1 MLARIFYHNAR
12 YFILTVLVI
21 LMVGAGSLSSIA
33 RQEDPTITNFVA
45 TVTTFFPGAEPGR
58 VEARVSRPL
67 EDLIRRIPEVEEVM
81 STSNTGVS
89 LIQVKLYDHYNK
101 EQVERIW
108 PEVRA
113 AVSGARL
120 PSGAHPPFFDK
131 DKMSTYVQI
140 FALRAAA
147 GVDLPNSLLNRIAND
162 FADSSR
168 NFAGTKLVDVFGE
181 TEEEIRIAIDENGLI
196 ARGITMDEVAGALQA
211 ADPKMASG
219 RVTGDGTDMLIEIG
233 GELDSMER
241 IRQVIV
247 RALPDGRAVR
257 IADIG
262 RVFKTEVSP
271 PASMALAE
279 GNRAILVG
287 VSMRDGLQVDKWS
300 QGFSAFAD
308 NYRQNMPAGITLENT
323 YDQSRYTVERLAGVT
338 QNLAL
343 GIALVLLVLLV
354 TLGWRAAIVVA
365 IILPLCSLMSI
376 TLLHYLDVPIHQMSL
391 TGLVVALGLLVD
403 GSIVMTD
410 DIRKQLRDGDSP
422 LDAIN
427 HAVGNL
433 RVPLL
438 SSTAT
443 TILAFMPMVIL
454 PGVSG
459 DFLGSIA
466 TAVVVMLG
474 SSLLLALVITPVLA
488 AWLLPGG
495 LRQNKE
501 QWWVSGLAS
510 GGMGNTLKR
519 SLDWSLT
526 HPVASIALA
535 LALPLAG
542 FFAFPTLTAQFFPGT
557 DRDQLYVQVKL
568 PDGRSIYDTHALALQ
583 IDQHIRAHP
592 LVRRVDWTLGES
604 PPAFYY
610 NMIRSHEGEPSWAEA
625 LVLTHDKDQTDDLI
639 RQLQGEMDSKYP
651 QARIVVRGIDQ
662 GPPVNAPV
670 EVEIFGSNLE
680 VLRALG
686 EEFRLRM
693 ERIANVTHTNTSLV
707 AGAPK
712 VVFNLDQNKLRL
724 ANLQLSDV
732 AGTLEGALQGRT
744 GGEVLEGT
752 ERLSVRARLK
762 ESDWV
767 SIEQIASMRL
777 PTINRGQ
784 QQQPG
789 ISLNSLGHFEL
800 KPSRSPITRK
810 NGERLNT
817 VQAFVTRGVLT
828 EEALKQLQ
836 ADLAANPIELPA
848 SYRYSFGGSS
858 DERASVVD
866 KIMAPMG
873 MIVAMLIAT
882 IVLTFNSWRL
892 AAVALLVCLCSMG
905 LSLLALAIFRYP
917 FGVQALIGV
926 IGSIGVSINAAII
939 IMTALQHNER
949 AMQGQTEAVREVV
962 MDSSRHI
969 ISTTITTFGG
979 FLPLILAGG
988 GFWPPFAMA
997 IAGGVLLSTIVS
1009 FFLVPPMFMLA
1020 TSFGR
1025 KPVGA
1030 PLKLSRS
1037 RVLPVEKLAS

>member
-12 YFILTVLVI
+12 YFILAALVI
-21 LMVGAGSLSSIA
+21 LMVGAGSISSIA

-58 VEARVSRPL
+58 VEAQISRPL
-67 EDLIRRIPEVEEVM
+67 EDVIRRIPEVDEVQ

-89 LIQVKLYDHYNK
+89 LIQVKLYDHYSK
-101 EQVERIW
+101 AEIERIW
-108 PEVRA
+108 PEVRS

-120 PSGAHPPFFDK
+120 PESAHSPYFDK

-147 GVDLPNSLLNRIAND
+147 GVDLPNSILNRIAND

-168 NFAGTKLVDVFGE
+168 NFPGTKLVDVFGE

-196 ARGITMDEVAGALQA
+196 ARGITMDEVAAALQA

-219 RVTGDGTDMLIEIG
+219 RVIGNGTDMLIEIA
-233 GELDSMER
+233 GELNSMER

-279 GNRAILVG
+279 GEHAILIG
-287 VSMRDGLQVDKWS
+287 VSMREGLQVDKWS
-300 QGFSAFAD
+300 KDFSTYAD
-308 NYRQNMPAGITLENT
+308 QYRQNMPAGIVLDNT
-323 YDQSRYTVERLAGVT
+323 YDQSGYTVERLTSVAL
-338 QNLAL
+338 NLAM
-343 GIALVLLVLLV
+343 GIVLVLLVLLV

-376 TLLHYLDVPIHQMSL
+376 SLLHYLDVPIHQMSL

-410 DIRKQLRDGDSP
+410 DIRKQLLAGDSG

-427 HAVGNL
+427 HAVGKL

-454 PGVSG
+454 PGVAG

-495 LRQNKE
+495 LQLDKGR
-501 QWWVSGLAS
+501 WWVSGLAS
-510 GGMGNTLKR
+510 GRMGNALTR
-519 SLDWSLT
+519 ALDWSLA
-526 HPVASIALA
+526 HPIASIALA

-542 FFAFPTLTAQFFPGT
+542 FFAFGTLTAQFFPSA

-568 PDGRSIYDTHALALQ
+568 PDGRSIYDTHALALE

-592 LVRRVDWTLGES
+592 MVRRVDWTLGES

-610 NMIRSHEGEPSWAEA
+610 NMLRSHEGEPSWAEA

-639 RQLQGEMDSKYP
+639 RQLQGEMDRQYP

-670 EVEIFGSNLE
+670 EVEIFGPNLE

-712 VVFNLDQNKLRL
+712 VVFTIDQNKLRL

-752 ERLSVRARLK
+752 ERLPIRAKLK

-767 SIEQIASMRL
+767 SAEQIASMRL
-777 PTINRGQ
+777 PINSRGQ

-817 VQAFVTRGVLT
+817 VQAFIKRGILP
-828 EEALKQLQ
+828 EEALKELQ

-848 SYRYSFGGSS
+848 TYRYSFGGNS
-858 DERASVVD
+858 DERASMVD

-892 AAVALLVCLCSMG
+892 AVIALLVCICSMG

-939 IMTALQHNER
+939 IMTALQHDEQ
-949 AMQGQTEAVREVV
+949 AMLGKTHAVREVV
-962 MDSSRHI
+962 MGSSRHI
-969 ISTTITTFGG
+969 TSTTITTFGG

-997 IAGGVLLSTIVS
+997 IAGGVLLSTVIS
-1009 FFLVPPMFMLA
+1009 FFMVPPMFMLA

-1025 KPVGA
+1025 EPVDT
-1030 PLKLSRS
+1030 PLRLTRS
-1037 RVLPVEKLAS
+1037 TTFPVKKLAS